1 MKSQIRS
8 VASLCVRE
16 QDLDNIDEIG
26 ILGGRNIT
34 YLHNKN

>member
-1 MKSQIRS
+1 MNPEKSN
-8 VASLCVRE
+8 
-16 QDLDNIDEIG
+16 LDNIDEIG